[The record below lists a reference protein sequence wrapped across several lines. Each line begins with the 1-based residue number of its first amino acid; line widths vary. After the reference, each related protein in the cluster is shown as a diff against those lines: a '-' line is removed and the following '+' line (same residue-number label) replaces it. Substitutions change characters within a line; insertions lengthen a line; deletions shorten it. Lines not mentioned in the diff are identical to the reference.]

1 MRVAIVDDSRLARV
15 ELKQQLSDIEHID
28 IVAEAASVSEAI
40 SMLAQHNIDLLL
52 LDIDLP
58 DGDGFD
64 VLQGAEHIPQVIF
77 VTAFNEYAIKSF
89 EYNALD
95 YLMKPVRKERL
106 IQSLNKVRPA
116 VSEALSPDR
125 RIFIKDKDRCY
136 FVSVDDIHGFE
147 ALGNYTIVHL
157 ANASPSVYKPIGAIF
172 DRLDKSLFFKASRSW
187 VINSHFIKNIDAL
200 ENGTF
205 AVTLANHTIVMISKR
220 QAAEFKRNWAL

>member
-205 AVTLANHTIVMISKR
+205 AVTLANHKIVMISKR

>member
-1 MRVAIVDDSRLARV
+1 MRVAIVDDSRLARL
-15 ELKQQLSDIEHID
+15 ELKQQLSSIEHIQ

-40 SMLAQHNIDLLL
+40 DMLAQHNIDLLL

-64 VLQGAEHIPQVIF
+64 VLQGAEQVPQVIF

-106 IQSLNKVRPA
+106 IQSLNKVTPA
-116 VSEALSPDR
+116 ISHALSPDR

-136 FVSVDDIHGFE
+136 FVSVDDIHAFE

-187 VINSHFIKNIDAL
+187 VINSHFIQNIDAL

-205 AVTLANHTIVMISKR
+205 AVALANHKTVMISKR

>member
-28 IVAEAASVSEAI
+28 IVAEAGSVSEAI
-40 SMLAQHNIDLLL
+40 SILAQHNIDLLL

-64 VLQGAEHIPQVIF
+64 VLQGAEHVPQVIF

-116 VSEALSPDR
+116 VSEALRPDR

-157 ANASPSVYKPIGAIF
+157 ATASPSVYKPIGAIF

-187 VINSHFIKNIDAL
+187 VINSHFIQNIDAL

-205 AVTLANHTIVMISKR
+205 AVTLANHKTVMISKR